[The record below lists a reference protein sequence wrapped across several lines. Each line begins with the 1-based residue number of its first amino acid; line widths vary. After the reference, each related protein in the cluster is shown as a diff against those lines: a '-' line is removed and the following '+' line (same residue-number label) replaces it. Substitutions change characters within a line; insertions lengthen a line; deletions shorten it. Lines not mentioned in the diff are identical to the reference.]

1 MKTAI
6 VTGASSGIGLETAKK
21 LVSLNYRVYGLA
33 RNFTKTKWL
42 HDHFVKVTCDISDLK
57 QLKLSVAEIID
68 KERSI
73 DLLMNNAGIGYFAPH
88 EEIKPEH
95 IEEMVRTNLLAP
107 MIVTRL
113 VLRELKKSQGYIVN
127 ISSITAIKNSVFGC
141 AYAATKAGIRHFGNS
156 LFDEVR
162 KSGVKVVTIN
172 PDIVQT
178 GFYDHLNFKEHEDPE
193 SYITAQ
199 CVADAV
205 EMILKQRE
213 GTVLSEITIR
223 PQKHLIEKKTQK
235 NR

>member
-33 RNFTKTKWL
+33 RNFTKAKWQ
-42 HDHFVKVTCDISDLK
+42 HDHFVKVTCDVSDMK

-107 MIVTRL
+107 MIFTRL

-127 ISSITAIKNSVFGC
+127 ISSITALKNSVFGC

-223 PQKHLIEKKTQK
+223 PQKHMIEKKTQK